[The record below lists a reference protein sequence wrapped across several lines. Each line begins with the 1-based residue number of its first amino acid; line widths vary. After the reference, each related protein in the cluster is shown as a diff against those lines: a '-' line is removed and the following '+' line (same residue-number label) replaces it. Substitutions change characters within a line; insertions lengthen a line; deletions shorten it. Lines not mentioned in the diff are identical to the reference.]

1 MDWLVTLGAIMSLGG
16 IGGLVWCI
24 VLALRTRREALD
36 EDAMRAR
43 FRKLTVLNMGALGV
57 SALGLMVV
65 VVGILLG

>member
-36 EDAMRAR
+36 DDAMRAR